1 MQILNTS
8 NDRIL
13 LSVRSEYLCALDFH
27 VAEVQKIADLDA
39 VVRASK
45 RFDFAIL
52 CYTLTRDQKLRFC
65 QQISSLF
72 PHTQIIELYLNAA
85 PVTGQIMLEA
95 SELPEFLTYLV
106 RQRLREPLEVPF
118 RNTYCVEN
126 HSQLRAN

>member
-27 VAEVQKIADLDA
+27 VAEVQKISDLDA

-45 RFDFAIL
+45 KFDFAIL

-65 QQISSLF
+65 QRISTLF
-72 PHTQIIELYLNAA
+72 PDTEVIELYLNAA
-85 PVTGQIMLEA
+85 PVTGRIMLEA
-95 SELPEFLTYLV
+95 SELPEFLTYLAQ
-106 RQRLREPLEVPF
+106 QRLRDPLEVPF
-118 RNTYCVEN
+118 RNAYCVED
-126 HSQLRAN
+126 HS